1 MAEVKEGKEV
11 KGERKVKEV
20 KGEKK
25 VRRRKKGVYRRLVA
39 QMEFYF
45 SDANLRMS
53 KFLAGIY
60 AKDPWVPVATFLTFN
75 KISALLA
82 ELGVG
87 EAAGEQEGE
96 LGKALRVVPSP
107 HLALSEEGDKVT
119 RVEPFKQAEK
129 EQVEARTVYVENLPQ
144 DADHESL
151 KKVGPPPSPPTKPP
165 LQLFSEFGEVVYVS
179 IPRFPTS
186 RRSKGFAF
194 VEFSLDSAVVGVLA
208 AMQGVMGELA
218 SIKAFQEA
226 EVEGGGKRKMEEGGE
241 GEGRAKKARTEGEAV
256 KEEEAVR
263 GEEVVERQHSDLRV
277 LSKEQWRKLR
287 NKYLNEQ
294 RKNFSAAKQKL
305 KKPRSP
311 RREVDAKEEKGKTQK
326 METEEQ
332 VKEEVKVA
340 IGEEMV
346 PGLIVKVTVVEGV
359 ESVQGMKRVVR
370 EAVGGEAVGYVDCR
384 VGAAEV
390 WVRCADRA
398 QAARLVGVGAGLGG
412 AAELVGGAEEEGYW
426 QKIRKDRE
434 EKRSGKVVV
443 PKVRGRRK
451 LVARIEAS
459 KSSATHVFFE

>member
-11 KGERKVKEV
+11 KGERKVKEVKEDRKVKEV

-151 KKVGPPPSPPTKPP
+151 KKVGPPPSPPT
-165 LQLFSEFGEVVYVS
+165 
-179 IPRFPTS
+179 
-186 RRSKGFAF
+186 
-194 VEFSLDSAVVGVLA
+194 
-208 AMQGVMGELA
+208 
-218 SIKAFQEA
+218 
-226 EVEGGGKRKMEEGGE
+226 
-241 GEGRAKKARTEGEAV
+241 
-256 KEEEAVR
+256 
-263 GEEVVERQHSDLRV
+263 
-277 LSKEQWRKLR
+277 
-287 NKYLNEQ
+287 
-294 RKNFSAAKQKL
+294 
-305 KKPRSP
+305 
-311 RREVDAKEEKGKTQK
+311 
-326 METEEQ
+326 
-332 VKEEVKVA
+332 
-340 IGEEMV
+340 
-346 PGLIVKVTVVEGV
+346 
-359 ESVQGMKRVVR
+359 
-370 EAVGGEAVGYVDCR
+370 
-384 VGAAEV
+384 
-390 WVRCADRA
+390 
-398 QAARLVGVGAGLGG
+398 
-412 AAELVGGAEEEGYW
+412 
-426 QKIRKDRE
+426 
-434 EKRSGKVVV
+434 
-443 PKVRGRRK
+443 
-451 LVARIEAS
+451 
-459 KSSATHVFFE
+459 